1 MKKNMQPRNE
11 EYKTQTTD
19 APTLIARAG
28 ALMIE
33 EQV

>member
-11 EYKTQTTD
+11 QYKTQTTD
-19 APTLIARAG
+19 ALTLTARAG